1 MIILNDLHLGAVR
14 KGGTTPATQAAI
26 RGYLQSSLRGF
37 LSASVD
43 NHVVINGDLFD
54 NFSVEPSEVVL
65 AYETLADWLYATHS
79 HNLTLIQGNH
89 DWNPRG
95 EKLSS
100 FHLLCH
106 FIVSRFGSQVTVID
120 KGFAEVSDGVWA
132 VPHMPNQD
140 LFDMEIDDL
149 LDKDFGDPVGA
160 LVKRYLL
167 LHANYC
173 STFAEHADHSLNV
186 SAEQVKA
193 LADAGW
199 HLIFGHEHQHREL
212 PHATIVGNQWP
223 SSIADC
229 LSHGSAQKDG
239 TKCALRIAADGTL
252 IKLPT
257 WSAMNDYVEMDWR
270 ELDTEAT
277 QRFIRVTG
285 DASAAEA
292 EAAMS
297 AIARFRQKSPAL
309 VVGNAVKVEGVSVIE
324 GFEGSIQESIKSF
337 DVLSALLE
345 ELTPPEA
352 VVVKGLMA

>member
-1 MIILNDLHLGAVR
+1 MITINDVHLGATR

-26 RGYLQSSLRGF
+26 RESLQASLRGF
-37 LSASVD
+37 LGTVED
-43 NHVVINGDLFD
+43 NHLMVNGDLFD
-54 NFSVEPSEVVL
+54 AFSVEPSEVVL
-65 AYETLADWLYATHS
+65 AYETFCDWL
-79 HNLTLIQGNH
+79 NDDPQRELTLGRGNH

-100 FHLLCH
+100 FNLLAH
-106 FIVSRFGSQVTVID
+106 FLVSRFGDRVRVISEGLTQVE
-120 KGFAEVSDGVWA
+120 GAVWA
-132 VPHMPNQD
+132 IPHMPNQD
-140 LFDMEIDDL
+140 LFDMEIDKAINL
-149 LDKDFGDPVGA
+149 PTEQGHRV
-160 LVKRYLL
+160 YLL

-186 SAEQVKA
+186 SAEQVTA

-199 HLIFGHEHQHREL
+199 HLIFGHEHQGRDL

-239 TKCALRIAADGTL
+239 TKYALRIAGGNL
-252 IKLPT
+252 IRIPT

-270 ELDTEAT
+270 ELDVESTA
-277 QRFIRVTG
+277 RFIRVTG

-297 AIARFRQKSPAL
+297 AISRFRQKTPAL

-324 GFEGSIQESIKSF
+324 GFDGSLQESIKSF
-337 DVLSALLE
+337 DVLTALLA
-345 ELTPPEA
+345 ELSPREA
-352 VVVKGLMA
+352 EVVRNLMA

>member
-1 MIILNDLHLGAVR
+1 MLTINDLHLGAAR
-14 KGGTTPATQAAI
+14 KAGTTPATQMSV
-26 RGYLQSSLRGF
+26 RSYLQNALRD
-37 LSASVD
+37 LLAASVD

-54 NFSVEPSEVVL
+54 NFSVEPTEVVRV
-65 AYETLADWLYATHS
+65 YETLCDWLREDGRM
-79 HNLTLIQGNH
+79 LTLIQGNH

-106 FIVSRFGSQVTVID
+106 FLVSRFGDQVVRVID
-120 KGFAEVSDGVWA
+120 KGFAPVAEGIWA
-132 VPHMPNQD
+132 IPHMPNQD
-140 LFDMEIDDL
+140 LFDMEVEKAIESGYG
-149 LDKDFGDPVGA
+149 K
-160 LVKRYLL
+160 YLL
-167 LHANYC
+167 LHCNYC
-173 STFAEHADHSLNV
+173 STFAEHADHSLNI
-186 SAEQVKA
+186 SAVQVKA

-199 HLIFGHEHQHREL
+199 HLILGHEHQARSL

-223 SSIADC
+223 SSISDC

-239 TKCALRIAADGTL
+239 KKYALRLTQNGLEHTQ
-252 IKLPT
+252 T
-257 WSAMNDYVEMDWR
+257 WSASEDYAEMDWR

-285 DASAAEA
+285 DASSSEA

-309 VVGNAVKVEGVSVIE
+309 VVGNAVKVEGVAVIE

-345 ELTPPEA
+345 ELSEAEA
-352 VVVKGLMA
+352 VVVRGLMA